1 MKLVYALV
9 FFSLVGMIIP
19 ANAQYPRIDERE
31 EQFREDVRICKAEV
45 DAKDF
50 TEAESTVAK
59 RNCEREITIRYSNV
73 NNDFIE
79 QAELRAKFQNIQRC
93 EDWHPQYRYLTE
105 VQFKIQKTDAVVK
118 DCILLYNDSIWIYV
132 GEDRPYKLLDRLE
145 EIKSE
150 LPDIPEPTPVAINI
164 QLPQYESSII
174 DTPQSSDRVGALE
187 EKVKMLQEE
196 LEKKDQVIKEQLKV
210 IMDLFNR
217 IRNVI
222 FEPIGFVWSQA

>member
-19 ANAQYPRIDERE
+19 AHAQDPRMDERE
-31 EQFREDVRICKAEV
+31 EQFREDVRICKADV
-45 DAKDF
+45 DSKEL
-50 TEAESTVAK
+50 TEAEKTVAK
-59 RNCEREITIRYSNV
+59 RNCERELSIRYDNI

-79 QAELRAKFQNIQRC
+79 QADIRAKLQNIQRC

-105 VQFKIQKTDAVVK
+105 DQFKIQKTESVVR
-118 DCILLYNDSIWIYV
+118 DCFLLYKDSIWSFV
-132 GEDRPYKLLDRLE
+132 GEDRQYKLLERLG

-150 LPDIPEPTPVAINI
+150 LPDIPESTPVAIDI
-164 QLPQYESSII
+164 ELPQYETSII
-174 DTPQSSDRVGALE
+174 NTPETTDRVADLE
-187 EKVKMLQEE
+187 EKVKMLEEE
-196 LEKKDQVIKEQLKV
+196 LKKKDQIIQEQLKV

-217 IRNVI
+217 IKNII